1 MNPENCMIIAHRGE
15 SYDAPENTL
24 ASINLAWERND
35 DAVEIDVQLS
45 KDNKI
50 VVIHDKNTK
59 RVTGRNNT
67 VKNQS
72 LKELKELDA
81 GKFKGDKWEGE
92 KIPLLREV
100 LSTVPGSKKL
110 IIEIKCGS
118 EIINVLKDEI
128 DNSGLSAEQIEIIG
142 FDISVVAE
150 AKQAL
155 PGHKVL
161 WLAGLDYSFIGKIFR
176 PSVDKLI
183 TKTLENN
190 LNGLDVWAGK
200 LINKEFV
207 QKVKSNGLLLYVWT
221 VNDPGKV
228 KMLQSFGVD
237 GITTDRAGWMKENI
251 RD

>member
-67 VKNQS
+67 VKNLS

-118 EIINVLKDEI
+118 EIINVFKDEI

-142 FDISVVAE
+142 FDISVVVK

-228 KMLQSFGVD
+228 KMLQSFGID
-237 GITTDRAGWMKENI
+237 GITTDCAGWMKENI